1 MCKKF
6 TDIKILFISFL
17 KFELNLKILFY
28 LNFTFYLILFINVLF
43 FIYIFAKVKYIN

>member
-17 KFELNLKILFY
+17 KFDFRTEFRNFILFK
-28 LNFTFYLILFINVLF
+28 FDILSY
-43 FIYIFAKVKYIN
+43 FIY